1 MKALDVYQTYLA
13 VKQHFS
19 DSSYDYFKYNG
30 KIRVNASN
38 FHTRKDRFFYEKLAR
53 KFDGKPEDL
62 RNYFA
67 CNLRENPKVW
77 IRELVGVQAEE
88 IYTKWKGYQESLTY
102 NLIQDVT
109 KVEEAHPEGDLAS
122 LFLCEDGQ
130 HPFLLDLYTNSTIT
144 IETLI
149 GFDILMG
156 CFVEWNKEIDDTI
169 IWPDIYLACQR
180 YRPFLTFEPEALD
193 VKFRRALL
201 KVYAPRDSYNRAM
214 EGIEE

>member
-19 DSSYDYFKYNG
+19 DSTYDYFKYNG

-38 FHTRKDRFFYEKLAR
+38 FNTRKDRFFYEKLAR
-53 KFDGKPEDL
+53 KFDGKPEEL
-62 RNYFA
+62 TNYFA

-77 IRELVGVQAEE
+77 IRDLVGVRAEE
-88 IYTKWKGYQESLTY
+88 TYTKWKSYQESLTY
-102 NLIQDVT
+102 NLIQDVA
-109 KVEEAHPEGDLAS
+109 KVEEAHSEGDLSS
-122 LFLCEDGQ
+122 LFICENGQ
-130 HPFLLDLYTNSTIT
+130 HPFLLNLYTNSVIA

-156 CFVEWNKEIDDTI
+156 CFNRWNKEIDDTI

-180 YRPFLTFEPEALD
+180 YRPFLTFESEALD
-193 VKFRRALL
+193 VKFRQALL
-201 KVYAPRDSYNRAM
+201 KVYAPRNSEIKIM

>member
-1 MKALDVYQTYLA
+1 MKALEVYQTYLA

-38 FHTRKDRFFYEKLAR
+38 FNTRKDRFFYEKLAR

-77 IRELVGVQAEE
+77 IRELIGARAEE
-88 IYTKWKGYQESLTY
+88 TYAKWKAYQESLTY
-102 NLIQDVT
+102 NLIQDVA
-109 KVEEAHPEGDLAS
+109 KVEEAHPEGDFAS
-122 LFLCEDGQ
+122 LFICRDGQ
-130 HPFLLDLYTNSTIT
+130 HPILLNLYTNSVIS

-149 GFDILMG
+149 GFDILIE
-156 CFVEWNKEIDDTI
+156 CFVRWNKEIDDTI

-180 YRPFLTFEPEALD
+180 YRPFVTFDSEALN
-193 VKFRRALL
+193 VKFRLAL
-201 KVYAPRDSYNRAM
+201 KRVYVPRRDETKAM
-214 EGIEE
+214 EGMKE